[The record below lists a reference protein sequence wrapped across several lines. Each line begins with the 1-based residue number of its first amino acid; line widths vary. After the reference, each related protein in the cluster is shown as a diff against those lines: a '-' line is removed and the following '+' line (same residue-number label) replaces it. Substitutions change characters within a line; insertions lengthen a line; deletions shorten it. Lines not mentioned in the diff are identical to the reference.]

1 MSELIDKEH
10 EEMLARIGAYAQKLG
25 LRAWV
30 VGGAVRDFYL
40 HRPTQDID
48 LTFDGNQE
56 SVAGFCVK
64 QWGGEKHKFSRFGT
78 FNAALKNG
86 IKLDLARLR
95 GETYPFAGVL
105 PVVHFTP
112 NIKEDL
118 FRRDFTINAWALS
131 VLPESFGKSAD
142 PYGARKDIDKG
153 FIRVLHDK
161 SFLDDPTRMFR
172 AVRFAGR
179 FGYRLAPKT
188 AQLLREAV
196 KEEYPLLISRERF
209 SRELVKI
216 LQEPNVREIFA
227 LMQEYDL
234 LKFAYPGM
242 AWQECLRMADDTD
255 MRLGLLV
262 LSLGESGANFLQS
275 LRVDK
280 HISQNILGAWHV
292 WQDAQ
297 SPLHRLSEWQK
308 KLIYTFSPSLPH
320 LALDTC
326 FVSGQDLRDLGVC
339 GRHIADILK
348 QVRSAQWNGKITT
361 REEAL
366 KVVSRAL

>member
-1 MSELIDKEH
+1 MSELIIQNH
-10 EEMLARIGAYAQKLG
+10 EEMLSRIGAYAQKLG
-25 LRAWV
+25 IRAWV

-40 HRPTQDID
+40 HRPTEDID
-48 LTFDGNQE
+48 LTFDCNQE
-56 SVAGFCVK
+56 SIAGFCVK

-78 FNAALKNG
+78 FNALLRNG
-86 IKLDLARLR
+86 VKLDLARLR
-95 GETYPFAGVL
+95 GETYPFPGVL
-105 PVVHFTP
+105 PEVHFTD

-131 VLPESFGKSAD
+131 ILPDSFGKSVD

-209 SRELVKI
+209 SRELIKI
-216 LQEPNVREIFA
+216 LQEPRVKEIFE

-242 AWQECLRMADDTD
+242 AWQEGLLRTEDADS
-255 MRLGLLV
+255 RLGMLV
-262 LSLGESGANFLQS
+262 LSLGDSGANFLRS

-292 WQDAQ
+292 WQEYQ
-297 SPLHRLSEWQK
+297 SPSHRLNDFQK
-308 KLIYTFSPSLPH
+308 ELLLLFKPSLPQK
-320 LALDTC
+320 ALETC

-339 GRHIADILK
+339 GRHISDILK
-348 QVRSAQWNGKITT
+348 QVRLAQWEGKITT
-361 REEAL
+361 REGAL
-366 KVVSRAL
+366 QFVSHLL